1 MTIHVAAFLTA
12 FSLGLL
18 FVYLSRPKPQIVIKF
33 PSPYNAGHVYR
44 ESSGDACFRYKAT
57 RVTCAA
63 SAQPQPI
70 MEPFR
75 GRATNVSPSRKQ
87 QPE

>member
-1 MTIHVAAFLTA
+1 MTLHVAAFFTA

-18 FVYLSRPKPQIVIKF
+18 YVYLSRPKPQIVIKF

-44 ESSGDACFRYKAT
+44 ETEGDACFRYKAK
-57 RVTCAA
+57 RVPCAA

-75 GRATNVSPSRKQ
+75 GRPTNVSASRKQ
-87 QPE
+87 HSP